1 MIDFFYDAMLRYR
14 LKKRFKI
21 LNSQT
26 KEPIKSFKSLVVIL
40 PYERGNDYDF
50 CNALAKEF
58 KISIHKITLVVFSK
72 KEIEATTQNSENRI
86 FCSRKDLSFSGSF
99 SDELESLFSHKV
111 DLVINYFT
119 VKSVF
124 LDFLSTSFDT
134 KLRVGFSRANPKLN
148 DVIFNFSPEN
158 KKLFL
163 TESSNYL
170 KAFLKK

>member
-1 MIDFFYDAMLRYR
+1 MIDFFYNAVLRYR
-14 LKKRFKI
+14 LKKRFKV

-26 KEPIKSFKSLVVIL
+26 KEQIKSLKSLVVIL
-40 PYERGNDYDF
+40 PYERSNDDDF
-50 CNALAKEF
+50 CNALAEEF

-72 KEIEATTQNSENRI
+72 KEIETTTQNSENRI

-99 SDELESLFSHKV
+99 SDALESLFSQKV
-111 DLVINYFT
+111 DLVVNYFS

-124 LDFLSTSFDT
+124 LDFLSTSFNT
-134 KLRVGFSRANPKLN
+134 KLRVGFSGANPKIN
-148 DVIFNFSPEN
+148 DVIFNFSPDN